1 MKTKLLS
8 VLGLS
13 MIISLVISQ
22 KSFSQTTLSQVDGV
36 YQTVPDMPVPPGGMD
51 AWIKYLTENLT
62 YPANAKEKGVEG
74 LVVLTFVV
82 REEGKVDSV
91 EVLRGI
97 GGGCDEEAVRLV
109 KNSGIWTPGKIE
121 GKAVP
126 VRMRLPVQ
134 FKL

>member
-36 YQTVPDMPVPPGGMD
+36 YQTVPEMPVPPGGID

>member
-36 YQTVPDMPVPPGGMD
+36 YQTVPEMPVPPGGMD
-51 AWIKYLTENLT
+51 AWVKYLTENLT

>member
-1 MKTKLLS
+1 MSLKILS
-8 VLGLS
+8 AVGLCLAL
-13 MIISLVISQ
+13 SLVFSQ
-22 KSFSQTTLSQVDGV
+22 KSFSQATMSQENGI
-36 YQTVPDMPVPPGGMD
+36 YQTVPEMPVPPGGMD
-51 AWIKYLTENLT
+51 AWVKYLTENLT
-62 YPANAKEKGVEG
+62 YPATAKEKGVEG

-121 GKAVP
+121 GKPVP

>member
-36 YQTVPDMPVPPGGMD
+36 YQTVPEMPVPPGGMD

>member
-1 MKTKLLS
+1 MKTKLLT
-8 VLGLS
+8 VLGLCFAL
-13 MIISLVISQ
+13 SLVFSQ
-22 KSFSQTTLSQVDGV
+22 NSYSQTTMSQVDGI
-36 YQTVPDMPVPPGGMD
+36 YQTVPEMPVPPGGMD
-51 AWIKYLTENLT
+51 AWVKYLTENLT
-62 YPANAKEKGVEG
+62 YPATAKEKGIQG

-97 GGGCDEEAVRLV
+97 GGGCDEEAVKLV
-109 KNSGIWTPGKIE
+109 KNSGIWTPGKLE

>member
-1 MKTKLLS
+1 MKTKLLT
-8 VLGLS
+8 VLGLC
-13 MIISLVISQ
+13 IALILVFSQ
-22 KSFSQTTLSQVDGV
+22 SSYSQTTMSQVDGV
-36 YQTVPDMPVPPGGMD
+36 YQTVPEMPVPPGGMD
-51 AWIKYLTENLT
+51 AWVKYLTENLT
-62 YPANAKEKGVEG
+62 YPASAKEKGIQG

-109 KNSGIWTPGKIE
+109 KNSGNWNPGKLE

>member
-8 VLGLS
+8 LLGLS

-36 YQTVPDMPVPPGGMD
+36 YQAVPDMPVPPGGID

-62 YPANAKEKGVEG
+62 YPATAKEKGVEG

>member
-1 MKTKLLS
+1 MKTKLIS
-8 VLGLS
+8 ALGFCLAL
-13 MIISLVISQ
+13 SLVFSQ
-22 KSFSQTTLSQVDGV
+22 KSYSQTTMSQVDGI
-36 YQTVPDMPVPPGGMD
+36 YQTVPEMPVPPGGMD
-51 AWIKYLTENLT
+51 SWIKYLTENLT
-62 YPANAKEKGVEG
+62 YPAAAKEKGVEG
-74 LVVLTFVV
+74 LVVLTFIV

-109 KNSGIWTPGKIE
+109 KNSGVWTPGKIE
-121 GKAVP
+121 GKGVP